1 MGIPNLLRILKQIS
15 TKQSLSAYKGKK
27 AGIDGYTWLHRSL
40 YCIGEGILQ
49 NPIDITKC
57 INYFTKKLQL
67 LLKNE
72 ITPIFIFDGDKL
84 PMKIN
89 EEDKREIKRKEYEKE
104 AETMLKMNNIYGAI
118 YKKIESFDVTPEFAY
133 EFMKILKNYNIEYY
147 VAPYEA
153 DAQLAYLSNIN
164 YIDFIITEDSDLLAY
179 GCKCV
184 LFKLGTLKNE
194 PIDVGEE
201 ILWDNIKNCKEIKFK
216 NFSKDKFLSFC
227 ILCGCDYLKIIG
239 VGPKLSNE
247 ALNKFDDYNK
257 FLGYVFNKNCIQ
269 GSMLETIKKYE
280 KTFLTFRYQV
290 IYCPQEKKMKYFND
304 INEQNYSFLDKYKTD
319 LSFLGIL
326 DFDNID
332 KYIHGEINPIS
343 KKEIDE
349 NNSNFYISS
358 NVYDISYYKYINYNN
373 QRTAEDDMF
382 VKDDQSDDSASGV
395 GSNRFI
401 SQYNYQKNKKK
412 DGKKQK
418 KNEKPKN
425 QIGIESFFLK
435 SNNNNNNNKKNNIKK
450 DFKKIKKS
458 SILKKAEIN
467 DENKIPLQDENDNN
481 NKSNNNN
488 KEDEMS
494 QNNDENNVNM
504 NFLNNYSFNIANF
517 ENNNKRTFNDLD
529 LFKNNNNNNKN
540 YSKNYQSTGLHLSNN
555 ELNCCYNPLT
565 QYKKIK
571 KNNKNNNSSIN
582 SKQKKIYSKFS
593 LKFKDDDEEEEE
605 EKKPDMNFLDSY
617 NFSENNFKSTNDT
630 FTFPSSSGDLSKK
643 NENENKNKAINKT
656 GIYME
661 PFNDKY
667 YKNKKVEEVIKIEDE
682 NDDEDDNA
690 GERNKKNK
698 NKNNKD
704 EEDKSEINDDDDND
718 TFNLD
723 NYKNTVF
730 VLDKF

>member
-15 TKQSLSAYKGKK
+15 TRQSLSSYKGKK

-49 NPIDITKC
+49 NPLDITKC

-104 AETMLKMNNIYGAI
+104 ADNLLKMNNIYGAI

-133 EFMKILKNYNIEYY
+133 EFMKVLKNYNIEYY

-201 ILWDNIKNCKEIKFK
+201 ILWDNIKNSKEIKFK

-227 ILCGCDYLKIIG
+227 ILCGCDYLKITG

-269 GSMLETIKKYE
+269 GSIIETIKKYE

-290 IYCPQEKKMKYFND
+290 VYCPKDKKMKYFND
-304 INEQNYSFLDKYKTD
+304 INEQCYPFLDKYKND
-319 LSFLGIL
+319 LSFLGIV

-332 KYIHGEINPIS
+332 EYIHGEINPIT

-349 NNSNFYISS
+349 NNNNFHISS
-358 NVYDISYYKYINYNN
+358 NIYDISYFKYNNNNN
-373 QRTAEDDMF
+373 QRTVEDDLF
-382 VKDDQSDDSASGV
+382 VNDDQSEDSACRV
-395 GSNRFI
+395 GSNKFI
-401 SQYNYQKNKKK
+401 SQYNFYQKNGKNKG
-412 DGKKQK
+412 GKKQK

-425 QIGIESFFLK
+425 QIGIESFFL
-435 SNNNNNNNKKNNIKK
+435 NNNNNNKKAIKK
-450 DFKKIKKS
+450 DIKKA
-458 SILKKAEIN
+458 KKTSKKTSN
-467 DENKIPLQDENDNN
+467 NNENQIPAQNENEND
-481 NKSNNNN
+481 NN
-488 KEDEMS
+488 KEDEKS
-494 QNNDENNVNM
+494 QNNNDENNVNM
-504 NFLNNYSFNIANF
+504 NFLNNYTFNIANF
-517 ENNNKRTFNDLD
+517 DNKRTINDLD
-529 LFKNNNNNNKN
+529 LFKNKNQKN
-540 YSKNYQSTGLHLSNN
+540 YSKNYQTTGLHLSNT
-555 ELNCCYNPLT
+555 ELNSCYNPLT
-565 QYKKIK
+565 QYKKEK
-571 KNNKNNNSSIN
+571 KTKNNHNSSIN

-593 LKFKDDDEEEEE
+593 LKFKDDEEEEE
-605 EKKPDMNFLDSY
+605 EKKPNADLCFLDSY
-617 NFSENNFKSTNDT
+617 NFSETNFNSIKDE
-630 FTFPSSSGDLSKK
+630 FTVPSSSGELNKK
-643 NENENKNKAINKT
+643 NDNENKNYFINRPGT
-656 GIYME
+656 YME
-661 PFNDKY
+661 SFNDKY
-667 YKNKKVEEVIKIEDE
+667 SKKKKVEEIIKIEDE
-682 NDDEDDNA
+682 NEEIEN
-690 GERNKKNK
+690 NK
-698 NKNNKD
+698 NKNDDKD
-704 EEDKSEINDDDDND
+704 EDKDDGDS
-718 TFNLD
+718 FNLEK
-723 NYKNTVF
+723 YKNTVF